1 MDISYLVFDE
11 IEHIVACVSNIV
23 VEKNKKF
30 KKYPSVSFISVLY
43 NNILIAN
50 LPRIFVFDDI
60 WHSFDDTISTW
71 KILYLLMYTE

>member
-11 IEHIVACVSNIV
+11 IEHNVACVSNIV
-23 VEKNKKF
+23 VEKN

-71 KILYLLMYTE
+71 KILYLLMYTK